1 MEVLAAEELNAVESN
16 GVPSVLRTRH
26 WTRTV
31 SIRGWT
37 MRQMDRSAASRTS
50 LRTVS
55 HFLSRHTPDYAV
67 HIVWKA
73 QLSDKRASKRVH
85 QSPSH
90 TLPAANRAAASYS
103 KSRVEG
109 LVETNDAAI
118 CRQKANSMATS
129 NQTCGAWEPTGATR
143 DEVCLPW
150 HLSTWTC
157 ITV

>member
-118 CRQKANSMATS
+118 CRQKATAWQHPTRLAELG
-129 NQTCGAWEPTGATR
+129 NQQVQLEMRSA
-143 DEVCLPW
+143 CLGIYRLG
-150 HLSTWTC
+150 HA
-157 ITV
+157 